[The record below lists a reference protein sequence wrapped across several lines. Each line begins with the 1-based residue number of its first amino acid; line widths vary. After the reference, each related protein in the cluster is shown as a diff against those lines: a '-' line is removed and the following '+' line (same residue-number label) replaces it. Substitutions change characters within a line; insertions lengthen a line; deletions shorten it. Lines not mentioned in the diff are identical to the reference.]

1 MSQGGSIVS
10 GVAGRYA
17 TALFELAAEEKNID
31 AVSADLDRFDA
42 LVAESADLARLVR
55 VPVFTAE
62 QQLAAISAVLDKAGI
77 GGLAGNFIRLVA
89 SKRRLFLV
97 QEIIKAY
104 KALVAESRGV
114 VRAEVTLAE
123 EPSAKVLEEIRT
135 SLAGA
140 AKGGEIVLD
149 VKVNPAILGGIIV
162 KLGSRLVDASLRYKL
177 NSIRLALK
185 EVG

>member
-1 MSQGGSIVS
+1 MSKGGSIVS

-17 TALFELAAEEKNID
+17 TALFELTAEEKNID
-31 AVSADLDRFDA
+31 AVTADLDRFDA
-42 LVAESADLARLVR
+42 LIVESDDLARLVR

-77 GGLAGNFIRLVA
+77 GGTAGNFIRLVA
-89 SKRRLFLV
+89 SNHRLFLV
-97 QEIIKAY
+97 REIIKAY
-104 KALVAESRGV
+104 KALVAESRGI

-123 EPSAKVLEEIRT
+123 EPSPKALEEIKT
-135 SLAGA
+135 SLQGA
-140 AKGGEIVLD
+140 AKGGEVILD